1 MSGRVRGYHY
11 VRDPKT
17 GRKRRVY
24 ARGSGGRSARRKTS
38 GRSLFGTVYG
48 RGAYY
53 GRRARQPTVQR
64 GAGPRGGRRANR
76 GAGFLTLGFGGTD
89 PPKMSMGKGGMV
101 VSHREYIQDITSSV
115 PFIGENFPLN
125 PGMKQTFPWLSQ
137 IADNFEEWIPEAMIF
152 EYKTTSSNT
161 VVNTTNSNPGLGTV
175 IMATQY
181 NSLNND
187 FGNKQQM
194 ENYENAVS
202 VDPSRSVVHGIECA
216 KGQTPL
222 QPMYVRTGDLSA
234 TSGVSNDLRFYDL
247 GKMTIATVGQ
257 QTNNFV
263 IGELWISYRVRFLKP
278 RLQTGVGNNEQG
290 NVDHFRLAGPQ
301 GVIAPVTAVVPA
313 RPFGTQTQLLA
324 PAQGSTLGGVV
335 SGGITVI
342 ADQLNIGFPSS
353 LGGPHPFPIFA
364 IANGRVVET
373 QSNSVANTYYF
384 PPGITSGIY
393 LCQYSAEYSVAGSN
407 NGQVVNNGDSI
418 NNQILTHGCHLL
430 QAMGFDEATQLY
442 DVNLVANDGT
452 AGVTTDIV
460 TFFIRVDTNYAN
472 FSMVSAGSTITTPVG
487 GDLYVVQMPEAFV
500 AQFE

>member
-24 ARGSGGRSARRKTS
+24 ARGSGGRSARRKTG

-125 PGMKQTFPWLSQ
+125 PGIQQTFPWLSQ
-137 IADNFEEWIPEAMIF
+137 IADNFEEWVPEAIIF

-202 VDPSRSVVHGIECA
+202 VDPSRSVVHAIECA
-216 KGQTPL
+216 RKESPV
-222 QPMYVRTGDLSA
+222 QPMYVRTGA
-234 TSGVSNDLRFYDL
+234 IPTGQPADLRFYDH
-247 GKMTIATVGQ
+247 GRMTIATTGQ

-263 IGELWISYRVRFLKP
+263 IGELWVSYRIRFLKP
-278 RLQTGVGNNEQG
+278 RLQTGIKSNEQG
-290 NVDHFRLAGPQ
+290 VVDNFQ
-301 GVIAPVTAVVPA
+301 IITASAYEPGFTGLLPA
-313 RPFGTQTQLLA
+313 SPFGTQQVLRA
-324 PAQGSTLGGVV
+324 PREGSTLGGVL
-335 SGGITVI
+335 SGGVTTV
-342 ADQLNIGFPSS
+342 ANQQNINFPPS
-353 LGGPHPFPIFA
+353 LGGPAPFPVFGIV
-364 IANGRVVET
+364 GGQVQGT
-373 QSNSVANTYYF
+373 QIDSVANTYYF
-384 PPGITSGIY
+384 PPGITSGTF
-393 LCQYSAEYSVAGSN
+393 LCMYSAVYTTRST
-407 NGQVVNNGDSI
+407 Q
-418 NNQILTHGCHLL
+418 
-430 QAMGFDEATQLY
+430 ATQ
-442 DVNLVANDGT
+442 VTTAVAATHNCSLVAVQGVWTNAWNETVGGT
-452 AGVTTDIV
+452 TGSDMHVFTIVVTG
-460 TFFIRVDTNYAN
+460 NYARFQLAGTN
-472 FSMVSAGSTITTPVG
+472 GMTVPLSAEFAIIQAPAALT
-487 GDLYVVQMPEAFV
+487 
-500 AQFE
+500 

>member
-1 MSGRVRGYHY
+1 MAKMSGRVRGYHY

-24 ARGSGGRSARRKTS
+24 SGASRSRSYRRKTS
-38 GRSLFGTVYG
+38 GRSIFGTVYG

-64 GAGPRGGRRANR
+64 GAGPRGGRSRKGN
-76 GAGFLTLGFGGTD
+76 GFLTLGFGGTD

-125 PGMKQTFPWLSQ
+125 PGMQQTFPWLSQ
-137 IADNFEEWIPEAMIF
+137 IADNFEEYIPEAMIF

-175 IMATQY
+175 VMATQY

-202 VDPSRSVVHGIECA
+202 VDPSRSVVHAIECA
-216 KGQTPL
+216 KGQTPV
-222 QPMYVRTGDLSA
+222 QPMYVRTGALPA
-234 TSGVSNDLRFYDL
+234 TAGVSNDLRFYDL

-263 IGELWISYRVRFLKP
+263 IGELWVSYRIRFLKP

-290 NVDHFRLAGPQ
+290 NVDHFELAASGA
-301 GVIAPVTAVVPA
+301 VISPVVAPLLPA
-313 RPFGTQTQLLA
+313 SPFGSTVLTLV
-324 PAQGSTLGGVV
+324 PPVEGSTLGGVL
-335 SGGITVI
+335 SGGIVPI
-342 ADQLNIGFPSS
+342 ANQQSVAFPPS
-353 LGGPHPFPIFA
+353 LGGPKPVPIFA
-364 IANGRVVET
+364 IAGGTVQPT
-373 QSNSVANTYYF
+373 QVPSTANTYYF
-384 PPGITSGIY
+384 PPGITKGRYMCIY
-393 LCQYSAEYSVAGSN
+393 AAQYGTTGTAPSA
-407 NGQVVNNGDSI
+407 
-418 NNQILTHGCHLL
+418 
-430 QAMGFDEATQLY
+430 QAVIALEATNGCRVYQAFNNNTLAGFATTY
-442 DVNLVANDGT
+442 IGTSFQDGN
-452 AGVTTDIV
+452 V
-460 TFFIRVDTNYAN
+460 FFIEVTANYAN
-472 FSMVSAGSTITTPVG
+472 FRMSGTTGAYAAVVFA
-487 GDLYVVQMPEAFV
+487 DFYVIQLPEAF
-500 AQFE
+500 A